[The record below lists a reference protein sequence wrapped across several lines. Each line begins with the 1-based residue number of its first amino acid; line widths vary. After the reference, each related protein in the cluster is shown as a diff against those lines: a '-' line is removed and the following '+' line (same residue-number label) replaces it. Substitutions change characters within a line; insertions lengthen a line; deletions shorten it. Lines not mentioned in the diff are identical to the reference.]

1 MKRKF
6 KLASILVALL
16 LALSFGNTALAA
28 GGNGGGG
35 GGGNGSGG
43 GNGGGS
49 DEPLTIVSSTPAD
62 GETSASVSDPI
73 KLEFSKNVVNAEVK
87 DGNMAA
93 VVLYKNGTP
102 VAAEVTMAD
111 DQVEP
116 DLRNFITITPSSPL
130 EPGTE
135 YQVKIAGT
143 LTAKSGAALGE
154 EKTLR
159 FKTAGT
165 APAAA
170 SEEKT
175 TAENTAAEKP
185 ASNNNTLYILLGV
198 AAVVIIAIVV
208 VVFVKKK
215 K

>member
-16 LALSFGNTALAA
+16 LALSFGNTVLAA

-175 TAENTAAEKP
+175 TAEKP
-185 ASNNNTLYILLGV
+185 ASNNTTLYILLGV

>member
-49 DEPLTIVSSTPAD
+49 DETLTIVSSTPAD

-175 TAENTAAEKP
+175 TAEKP
-185 ASNNNTLYILLGV
+185 ASNNTTLYILLGV

>member
-1 MKRKF
+1 
-6 KLASILVALL
+6 
-16 LALSFGNTALAA
+16 
-28 GGNGGGG
+28 
-35 GGGNGSGG
+35 
-43 GNGGGS
+43 
-49 DEPLTIVSSTPAD
+49 
-62 GETSASVSDPI
+62 
-73 KLEFSKNVVNAEVK
+73 
-87 DGNMAA
+87 
-93 VVLYKNGTP
+93 
-102 VAAEVTMAD
+102 MAD

-175 TAENTAAEKP
+175 TAEKP
-185 ASNNNTLYILLGV
+185 ASNNTTLYILLGV

>member
-49 DEPLTIVSSTPAD
+49 DETLTIVSSTPAD

-102 VAAEVTMAD
+102 VAAEVTMTD

-175 TAENTAAEKP
+175 TAEKP
-185 ASNNNTLYILLGV
+185 ASNNTTLYILLGV

>member
-111 DQVEP
+111 EQVEP

-175 TAENTAAEKP
+175 TAEKP
-185 ASNNNTLYILLGV
+185 ASNNTTLYILLGV

>member
-16 LALSFGNTALAA
+16 LALSFGNTVLAA

-130 EPGTE
+130 EPGTA
-135 YQVKIAGT
+135 VSFLLPG
-143 LTAKSGAALGE
+143 LRRSLL
-154 EKTLR
+154 LR
-159 FKTAGT
+159 FR
-165 APAAA
+165 
-170 SEEKT
+170 
-175 TAENTAAEKP
+175 
-185 ASNNNTLYILLGV
+185 L
-198 AAVVIIAIVV
+198 
-208 VVFVKKK
+208 F
-215 K
+215 

>member
-170 SEEKT
+170 SE
-175 TAENTAAEKP
+175 
-185 ASNNNTLYILLGV
+185 
-198 AAVVIIAIVV
+198 
-208 VVFVKKK
+208 
-215 K
+215 

>member
-175 TAENTAAEKP
+175 TAEKP
-185 ASNNNTLYILLGV
+185 ASNNTTLYILLGV

>member
-43 GNGGGS
+43 GHGGGS
-49 DEPLTIVSSTPAD
+49 DETLTIVSSTPAD

-102 VAAEVTMAD
+102 VAAEVTMTD

-175 TAENTAAEKP
+175 TAEKP
-185 ASNNNTLYILLGV
+185 ASNNTTLYILLGV

>member
-6 KLASILVALL
+6 KLTGILVALL
-16 LALSFGNTALAA
+16 LALSLGNTVLAA
-28 GGNGGGG
+28 GGNGSGG
-35 GGGNGSGG
+35 GGGNGS
-43 GNGGGS
+43 GS

-73 KLEFSKNVVNAEVK
+73 KIEFSKNVVNAEVK
-87 DGNMAA
+87 DGNMTAIA
-93 VVLYKNGTP
+93 LYKDGAP

-135 YQVKIAGT
+135 YQIKIADS
-143 LTAKSGAALGE
+143 LTAKSGASLGE
-154 EKTLR
+154 EKTLT

-175 TAENTAAEKP
+175 TAENTAAENP
-185 ASNNNTLYILLGV
+185 ASGNTTLYILLGV
-198 AAVVIIAIVV
+198 AVVIIIAVV
-208 VVFVKKK
+208 VVVSLKKK

>member
-159 FKTAGT
+159 FKTDGT

-175 TAENTAAEKP
+175 TAEKP
-185 ASNNNTLYILLGV
+185 ASNNTTLYILLGV